1 MTTKKLLN
9 VDHFD
14 QTDND
19 SNLFGPG
26 SRQCGMTS
34 NAGAANYILKRHGL
48 ESLTDA
54 AKRLGYS
61 EGESYYGRILN
72 TFGDT
77 TDHTANTRALA
88 ELGLE
93 SYFSTSLNIDHVIAS
108 IDADMPMPAGLIY
121 KKDGHI
127 VCIVGYDRN
136 TKQIIVNDPY
146 GVREGAQNFYRKI
159 GGYTGKNDRYS
170 FDLMRELWA
179 NPSDGWGRVF
189 TRVNGKPTG
198 L

>member
-14 QTDND
+14 QNDND
-19 SNLFGPG
+19 SNLFGSG
-26 SRQCGMTS
+26 SRQCCMTS
-34 NAGAANYILKRHGL
+34 NAMAANYILKRHGL

-88 ELGLE
+88 ELELE

-121 KKDGHI
+121 KSSGHI
-127 VCIVGYDRN
+127 VCIVGYDKN
-136 TKQIIVNDPY
+136 TKQIIINDPY
-146 GVREGAQNFYRKI
+146 GVREGAQNFYRSI